1 MILKDGIRSNRK
13 LIKAGPE
20 ACWLWVVAIDYSRCE
35 LLDGFV
41 PEDVVPLLA
50 KFKDAAKLAERLV
63 DAGLFERVDGGYQIH
78 DFHDFNDSADT
89 VRAKR
94 ARDLER
100 KRNPQGFRS
109 ESARNNNRTDVESY
123 WNPDGEKDA
132 RARSRERVGVGSS
145 RSALKGHGS
154 STSYDPLSPSL
165 WDIWRETG
173 EAHGYPQPVE
183 PRGGNLHTNVATIR
197 GLVRDDTELR
207 AALAAWWP
215 SSIPKADQRTLG
227 HFAGNLP
234 SVLKHV
240 RSGATGPW
248 GADSPTPSAPQRLR
262 DDVELQ
268 AEIAR
273 SRAYMAEVMG
283 AAK

>member
-50 KFKDAAKLAERLV
+50 RFKDVAKLAERLV

-100 KRNPQGFRS
+100 KRNPQTFHV
-109 ESARNNNRTDVESY
+109 ESARNISGTNVESY
-123 WNPDGEKDA
+123 GNPDGEKDA
-132 RARSRERVGVGSS
+132 RARSRERVGIGSS
-145 RSALKGHGS
+145 GSALVRPVS
-154 STSYDPLSPSL
+154 FDPLGPSL

-183 PRGGNLHTNVATIR
+183 PTGGNRLQYFATIR
-197 GLVRDDTELR
+197 GLVRDDDELR
-207 AALAAWWP
+207 AALNAWWP
-215 SSIPKADQRTLG
+215 SSTPKPDQRTLG
-227 HFAGNLP
+227 HFAGHLP

-240 RSGATGPW
+240 REGARGPW
-248 GADSPTPSAPQRLR
+248 GSVEASAPTVR
-262 DDVELQ
+262 DDHALQ
-268 AEIAR
+268 ADIAR
-273 SRAYMAEVMG
+273 SKAYMDAVMG
-283 AAK
+283 GGK

>member
-13 LIKAGPE
+13 LIKAGPD

-50 KFKDAAKLAERLV
+50 RFKDVAKLTERLI

-100 KRNPQGFRS
+100 KRNPQTFR
-109 ESARNNNRTDVESY
+109 VESER
-123 WNPDGEKDA
+123 NSAGTHAESNGIPNGEKDA

-145 RSALKGHGS
+145 GSALVRPGPF
-154 STSYDPLSPSL
+154 DPLSPSP

-173 EAHGYPQPVE
+173 EAHGYPQLAQ
-183 PRGGNLHTNVATIR
+183 PRGGNLQQNLATIR
-197 GLVRDDTELR
+197 GLVRDDDELR
-207 AALAAWWP
+207 AALVSWWR
-215 SSIPKADQRTLG
+215 SSTPRPDQRTLG
-227 HFAGNLP
+227 HFASNLP
-234 SVLKHV
+234 AVLKHI
-240 RSGATGPW
+240 RDGARGPW
-248 GADSPTPSAPQRLR
+248 GSVETPAPTVR
-262 DDVELQ
+262 DDHALQ
-268 AEIAR
+268 ADIAR
-273 SRAYMAEVMG
+273 SKAYMDTVMG
-283 AAK
+283 GGR